1 MLLFENINIGAML
14 YRSLLVDDGSSDNSG
29 NNDNTDGGDELGS
42 SHSRDAYEFIAFI
55 LWYAAMITCCVVPTC
70 CAYRRRRRVERH
82 LYSQQQRTV
91 DNFVLPR
98 HQEETLMLMWSLY
111 GVGEGLNVNHN
122 QVLMLQSLDSE
133 AAVRERTKRLEV
145 AMEEET
151 FLVKD
156 GDIVCN
162 ANTNANT
169 NANANANK
177 CTGNK
182 PTDSE
187 AACDNGDDEKE
198 DTATKGANNDEE
210 FSETEC
216 DDIERGS
223 SCGGSTDN
231 FHVSVDVSVDVDADE
246 NNAELRLPT
255 SRRVPDICAICLC
268 PYEVGDRVTYS
279 EALTPTMTKSDE
291 DTVTPSQSSCPHA
304 FHTDCIVEWLAK
316 KNDAHPE
323 CPCCRRSF
331 CTVVP
336 ITTADLGNHYNRI
349 VPAVNAPITSASTS
363 SITRGDAGGSGSTST
378 TQTATIYR
386 VYERDNS
393 IPLHVM

>member
-169 NANANANK
+169 NANANANTTTTTRIA
-177 CTGNK
+177 TG
-182 PTDSE
+182 
-187 AACDNGDDEKE
+187 A
-198 DTATKGANNDEE
+198 TATATRTTVPSISWFG
-210 FSETEC
+210 T
-216 DDIERGS
+216 GS
-223 SCGGSTDN
+223 GP
-231 FHVSVDVSVDVDADE
+231 VSS
-246 NNAELRLPT
+246 
-255 SRRVPDICAICLC
+255 
-268 PYEVGDRVTYS
+268 
-279 EALTPTMTKSDE
+279 
-291 DTVTPSQSSCPHA
+291 
-304 FHTDCIVEWLAK
+304 
-316 KNDAHPE
+316 
-323 CPCCRRSF
+323 SF
-331 CTVVP
+331 CS
-336 ITTADLGNHYNRI
+336 GW
-349 VPAVNAPITSASTS
+349 
-363 SITRGDAGGSGSTST
+363 SGS
-378 TQTATIYR
+378 
-386 VYERDNS
+386 
-393 IPLHVM
+393 